1 MKQDRVGSP
10 EVNKEGKM
18 KGGFRIVWHNSGL
31 RSITISLTAFIMALM
46 IFNPLEV
53 FLTTD
58 ILGADATGYGIIN
71 MVWSGSVGVGS
82 IIITKLMK
90 PSWGYAKP
98 AFIAFIAAGF
108 SMVGIG
114 YAPNLVFLGV
124 MLAIAGIIVA
134 GFNIFIGPLIV
145 NNSEES
151 ELGRVNAT
159 IGAVNSA
166 GSAIGMGIGGVL
178 GQVLPIRFVIAMSGV
193 LAASTMIFTGKGFLS
208 AEKTPEIAGFN

>member
-1 MKQDRVGSP
+1 MLLIMKQDRVGNP
-10 EVNKEGKM
+10 EVSKEGKM

-53 FLTTD
+53 YLTTD

-90 PSWGYAKP
+90 PSWGSARP
-98 AFIAFIAAGF
+98 AVIALVATGL
-108 SMVGIG
+108 SMIGIG
-114 YAPNLVFLGV
+114 YAPNLLFLGV
-124 MLAIAGIIVA
+124 MLGIAGIIVA

-145 NNSEES
+145 MNSEES

-166 GSAIGMGIGGVL
+166 GSAFGMAIGGLL
-178 GQVLPIRFVIAMSGV
+178 GQILPIRFVIAMAGV
-193 LAASTMIFTGKGFLS
+193 LAAGSVIFTGKGFLA
-208 AEKTPEIAGFN
+208 AEKKPS